1 MGKYVAFMIS
11 IVNKYIVFI
20 ISSGI
25 ILISSDIIS
34 SDIISSDIIIFL
46 TVYTIYVGL
55 SID

>member
-11 IVNKYIVFI
+11 IVNKYIAFMT
-20 ISSGI
+20 SAG
-25 ILISSDIIS
+25 
-34 SDIISSDIIIFL
+34 IIIFL

>member
-34 SDIISSDIIIFL
+34 SDIIIFL

>member
-25 ILISSDIIS
+25 I
-34 SDIISSDIIIFL
+34 IISSDIIIFL